1 MSKLK
6 TYSEFV
12 NEGLID
18 AIKNPI
24 KFTKIKN
31 NAKKFQK
38 AKVAQALNNVDYAK
52 RKEKGKDN
60 LSKKQQEVLDQAN
73 AAKNSALKD
82 TTSQIGSRMDD
93 LATTPGLK
101 QVVKVAKTKT
111 SLAAN
116 GIVLKAAT
124 GEEAKQLKI
133 KQKELTK
140 KAASAQQGLSDYE
153 STDKKEEPAEKET
166 KTPVAPESDKIAKDK
181 AKVAKDAVLD
191 EIGKAKTAYDAV
203 KDGDDETAKLQA
215 EIKFKQAQQKKAKLE
230 GNDEVFKGLGDD
242 IAELKKKISALDP
255 DSNTETE
262 TDTEVDDNT
271 PDDPAAKL
279 EADIKSFNDNIE
291 AERTTMNKAT
301 KDLDAAKRDKKLGR
315 VSDEQVQAIMK
326 KIEDSKEDIA
336 ELKNQ
341 EAAAKKKLAALPE
354 SFEFIDEGMYTADQ
368 LTNMLLDDIRK
379 GIRKG
384 IQAPDEKELKT
395 LALKRLKM
403 KRVMKVDIEDTIN
416 GWEKSLADARK
427 DKMREKMFSF
437 IKTTKGKIPE
447 SFEYVAE
454 SVSEKFARLRSNL

>member
-38 AKVAQALNNVDYAK
+38 AKVAQALNDVDYAK
-52 RKEKGKDN
+52 RKEKGKGD
-60 LSKKQQEVLDQAN
+60 LSPKQQEVLKQAN
-73 AAKNSALKD
+73 AAKNAALKD

-153 STDKKEEPAEKET
+153 STDKKEPAEKET

-354 SFEFIDEGMYTADQ
+354 SFE
-368 LTNMLLDDIRK
+368 
-379 GIRKG
+379 
-384 IQAPDEKELKT
+384 
-395 LALKRLKM
+395 
-403 KRVMKVDIEDTIN
+403 
-416 GWEKSLADARK
+416 
-427 DKMREKMFSF
+427 
-437 IKTTKGKIPE
+437 
-447 SFEYVAE
+447 YVAE

>member
-153 STDKKEEPAEKET
+153 STDKKEPAEKET

-315 VSDEQVQAIMK
+315 ASDEQVQAIMK
-326 KIEDSKEDIA
+326 RIEDSKEDIA
-336 ELKNQ
+336 ELKRK
-341 EAAAKKKLAALPE
+341 EAEAKKKVAALSKPTGE
-354 SFEFIDEGMYTADQ
+354 SFSP
-368 LTNMLLDDIRK
+368 LD
-379 GIRKG
+379 
-384 IQAPDEKELKT
+384 
-395 LALKRLKM
+395 
-403 KRVMKVDIEDTIN
+403 
-416 GWEKSLADARK
+416 
-427 DKMREKMFSF
+427 
-437 IKTTKGKIPE
+437 
-447 SFEYVAE
+447 E
-454 SVSEKFARLRSNL
+454 SVSDKFKRLRSNM

>member
-1 MSKLK
+1 MAKLK
-6 TYSEFV
+6 TYTEFV
-12 NEGLID
+12 NEALID

-24 KFTKIKN
+24 KWKKIKN

-38 AKVAQALNNVDYAK
+38 AKVAQALNDVDYAK
-52 RKEKGKDN
+52 RKEKASGE
-60 LSKKQQEVLDQAN
+60 LSPKQKEVLTQAN
-73 AAKNSALKD
+73 KAKNAALKD
-82 TTSQIGSRMDD
+82 TSSNISQRMDD
-93 LATTPGLK
+93 LATTDGLK
-101 QVVKVAKTKT
+101 MVAKLAKTK
-111 SLAAN
+111 SNLAAN
-116 GIVLKAAT
+116 KIVLKAAD
-124 GEEAKQLKI
+124 GEEAKRLKV
-133 KQKELTK
+133 KQTALTK
-140 KAASAQQGLSDYE
+140 KATAAQTALKDYE
-153 STDKKEEPAEKET
+153 SETGDKDT
-166 KTPVAPESDKIAKDK
+166 GGGDK
-181 AKVAKDAVLD
+181 AK
-191 EIGKAKTAYDAV
+191 E
-203 KDGDDETAKLQA
+203 Q
-215 EIKFKQAQQKKAKLE
+215 
-230 GNDEVFKGLGDD
+230 
-242 IAELKKKISALDP
+242 ISALRKQREPLIDFDDEKDP
-255 DSNTETE
+255 VKRAANRVKIQEINVKIADLEGEGQAEAKKDLADAKEKLAKATGEPAAEGEPAAN
-262 TDTEVDDNT
+262 
-271 PDDPAAKL
+271 DDPGAKL
-279 EADIKSFNDNIE
+279 EADIADFNNRIE
-291 AERTTMNKAT
+291 DERAAMTKAM
-301 KDLDAAKRDKKLGR
+301 KDLDQAQRDLKTGRGSEEKVQKLQK
-315 VSDEQVQAIMK
+315 S
-326 KIEDSKEDIA
+326 IEDSKEDIA